1 MSAFETIIGLEVH
14 VQLNTATKI
23 FCSCATSFGEEPNKN
38 VCPTCLGLPG
48 ALPVLNRE
56 AVKKAIHFGTAIN
69 AQINQNSVFARKNYF
84 YPDLP
89 KAYQI
94 SQFEIPIVGRGSI
107 EISLDSES
115 SHDSA
120 SADSKDSTESHAPQS
135 AASKIIGITRA
146 HLEEDA
152 GKNIHEGD
160 ISKVDLNRACTPLL
174 EIVSEPDMRSSD
186 EAVAYLK
193 KLHSI
198 VRFLGISDAN
208 MQEGSFRCDANVS
221 IRPRG
226 DSRLYTRV
234 EIKNLNSFKFIQ
246 KAIEYEVERQIEA
259 WEAGRYE
266 SEVVQETRL
275 FDTAKGVTRSMR
287 GKEEAAD
294 YRYFPDPDLL
304 PLFIDSL
311 LMREGRAIPEM
322 PDDKRAR
329 YVRELGLKPYDA
341 GVLTSSLEL
350 ARYFE
355 SMLDSGVSAKG
366 ALTWLTTELL
376 GRLKG
381 ENTLQTCGVEAPT
394 LALLVKRIEEGKI
407 SGKSGKEILDVLVE
421 QSGGD
426 VDSLIDSMG
435 LAQVNDDSA
444 LLTLIESV
452 LENNAD
458 KVAEYKSGKDKLFGF
473 FVGQVMKAS
482 KGANPTRVN
491 ELLKEKL
498 Q

>member
-14 VQLNTATKI
+14 VQLNTKTKI

-48 ALPVLNRE
+48 ALPVLNKE
-56 AVKKAIHFGTAIN
+56 VVKKAVSFGTAIN
-69 AQINQNSVFARKNYF
+69 AKINQNSIFARKNYF

-94 SQFEIPIVGRGSI
+94 SQYEIPIVGRGSI
-107 EISLDSES
+107 EIEINGE
-115 SHDSA
+115 
-120 SADSKDSTESHAPQS
+120 KKT
-135 AASKIIGITRA
+135 IGVTRA
-146 HLEEDA
+146 HMEEDA
-152 GKNIHEGD
+152 GKNIHEQGY
-160 ISKVDLNRACTPLL
+160 SKVDLNRACTPLL

-198 VRFLGISDAN
+198 VRFLDISDAN

-221 IRPRG
+221 IRPKG
-226 DSRLYTRV
+226 DSNLYTRV

-259 WEAGRYE
+259 WEDGNYD

-275 FDTAKGVTRSMR
+275 FDTAKGITRSMR

-304 PLFIDSL
+304 PVFIDKD
-311 LMREGRAIPEM
+311 LMEQARKIPEM
-322 PDDKRAR
+322 PDEKRER
-329 YVRELGLKPYDA
+329 YVREFGVKPSDA
-341 GVLTSSLEL
+341 SVLTSELEM

-355 SMLDSGVSAKG
+355 EMLDSGASAKG
-366 ALTWLTTELL
+366 AVTWLTTELL

-381 ENTLQTCGVEAPT
+381 ENTLQTCGVDSST
-394 LALLVKRIEEGKI
+394 LAILVKRIDEGKI
-407 SGKSGKEILDVLVE
+407 SGKSAKEILDMLVE
-421 QSGGD
+421 QKGGD
-426 VDSLIDSMG
+426 VDKLIDSMG

-444 LLTLIESV
+444 ILSAIDSV
-452 LENNAD
+452 LESNAD

-473 FVGQVMKAS
+473 FVGQVMKSS
-482 KGANPTRVN
+482 KGANPARVN

-498 Q
+498 K